1 MKKISKIFALFA
13 IISMMFASCSPDAY
27 DLGNIDVKAEYL
39 VEGIAFKIEHD
50 ASNPNIVY
58 LTSLMDSKYS
68 PLWSH
73 PQGRSQKQKV
83 TLKMPFPGTYE
94 VKFGVETRGGV
105 VYGESATFTIDEFY
119 ADFVSDELWTKV
131 SGGVG
136 KSKTWYLDLDADGVS
151 RNFLA
156 PLYFFTGTYNW
167 DALHTPSGDNY
178 LDSDAWDWK
187 KAITPLAGD
196 DGNALWYWLADWP
209 GNQWMCAKADFGTM
223 TFDLMGGANVHVDQS
238 AYGLGEFRGSYML
251 NTEDHTIAFTD
262 AQPLH
267 VSERHGEVV
276 AATEFRILYATE
288 NFMQIMIV
296 PSGTCLNYISEEYKN
311 NWVPGEEEEVDPPYN
326 GKGNDDLTTT
336 SSKKWQ
342 LSLESPY
349 NWTGLD
355 GTFLNS
361 WSSPADYAATGWAP
375 YDESILKNVTLSMTK
390 TAVSGGNYTF
400 TDGSGNPIS
409 GTYTIDS
416 KNNITFNQDINF
428 TISGW
433 VSLATT
439 AEKSLRIIRSSSDLL
454 GNVTDIWLGQRSAL
468 KDEYAVY
475 HFELSTSGGNTSEGT
490 EVTFDPSKI
499 VFGDIESNGNLRI
512 EIYNEYGSTKA
523 NPPLSTA
530 LAFGKKLEVTFTLG
544 GVALKA
550 GAAGTYDASIYYA
563 DADWNP
569 QGNGAV
575 TKVSGNGTY
584 TVKFEPTTASDG
596 IMVFVVDVKGLAKDV
611 TDMSAVTAIVNKIVI
626 K

>member
-1 MKKISKIFALFA
+1 MKKISKIFALLA
-13 IISMMFASCSPDAY
+13 IISMMFVSCSPDTY
-27 DLGNIDVKAEYL
+27 DLGAIDVKAEDL

-68 PLWSH
+68 PQWSH

-83 TLKMPFPGTYE
+83 TLKMPFPGTYK
-94 VKFGVETRGGV
+94 VKFGVQTRGGV
-105 VYGESATFTIDEFY
+105 VYGESATFTIDNFY
-119 ADFVSDELWTKV
+119 ADFVSDELWAKV

-151 RNFLA
+151 RHFLA
-156 PLYFFTGTYNW
+156 PLYFFTGKYNW
-167 DALHTPSGDNY
+167 DALHTPAGDNY
-178 LDSDAWDWK
+178 LDADAWDWK

-223 TFDLMGGANVHVDQS
+223 TFDLMGGANVHVNQS

-251 NTEDHTIAFTD
+251 NTDDHTIAFTD

-267 VSERHGEVV
+267 VSERHSEVT

-296 PSGTCLNYISEEYKN
+296 PSGTCLNYISEDYKK
-311 NWVPGEEEEVDPPYN
+311 NWVPVEKEPEPPYS
-326 GKGNDDLTTT
+326 GIGNDDLTSTF
-336 SSKKWQ
+336 SKKWQ

-355 GTFLNS
+355 GVFLKS
-361 WSSPADYAATGWAP
+361 LSSPADYPAADLA
-375 YDESILKNVTLSMTK
+375 YNESLIKNIKMSMTK
-390 TAVSGGNYTF
+390 TATSGGNYTF
-400 TDGSGNPIS
+400 NNGSGAPIT
-409 GTYTIDS
+409 GTYTIDI
-416 KNNITFNQDINF
+416 KNNIIFNQDIAF
-428 TISGW
+428 TISGSI
-433 VSLATT
+433 SLATT
-439 AEKSLRIIRSSSDLL
+439 AEKSLRIIRSSTDLL
-454 GNVTDIWLGQRSAL
+454 GNITDIWLGQRSTTEEKYL
-468 KDEYAVY
+468 VY
-475 HFELSTSGGNTSEGT
+475 HFELATSGGNTSDGT

-499 VFGDIESNGNLRI
+499 VFGDIEGNGNLRI
-512 EIYNEYGSTKA
+512 EIYNEYGNTKA
-523 NPPLSTA
+523 NPPLSTT
-530 LAFGKKLEVTFTLG
+530 LTFGKKLEVTFTLG
-544 GVALKA
+544 GVTLKA
-550 GAAGTYDASIYYA
+550 GAAGSYDTSIYFA

-569 QGNGAV
+569 GGNGAV

-596 IMVFVVDVKGLAKDV
+596 IMVFVVDVKGLMKDV
-611 TDMSAVTAIVNKIVI
+611 ADISTVTATVNKIVI